1 MKLEER
7 TINDVALVTVTGD
20 LTSSRGADMILKD
33 KINSLLNQKYRKLL
47 IDLGGVG
54 YMDSG
59 GLGQLAAIQATVTRN
74 GGKVK
79 LVNVTRRLNDLLV
92 VTRLLTVFETF
103 DGEAAALASFGDSQ
117 GIG

>member
-20 LTSSRGADMILKD
+20 ITSTKGADMILKD
-33 KINSLLNQKYRKLL
+33 KINSLLNQKYRKLV

-74 GGKVK
+74 GAKIK
-79 LVNVTRRLNDLLV
+79 LINVTRRLNDLLV

-103 DGEAAALASFGDSQ
+103 DSEAAALASFGDTQ
-117 GIG
+117 AAG